1 MPLNSTPST
10 TLDLSTT
17 TEYPWQLVSR
27 YKPHADSERSTL
39 MGNHLPMMEESS
51 FEEFDM
57 FANFPKEAQDSS
69 GNDFDW

>member
-1 MPLNSTPST
+1 MPLNSTPPA

-27 YKPHADSERSTL
+27 YDPHADSERASLVRT
-39 MGNHLPMMEESS
+39 HLPVMEESS

-57 FANFPKEAQDSS
+57 FANFPKEVQDSS
-69 GNDFDW
+69 GNDLDW